1 MDKFSLTRYL
11 YSTVEVKQSLLM
23 ALLDREL
30 DEALF
35 WTFELFYT
43 DDFICGELVGTS
55 TFEYV
60 CSLYEQFYKSHN
72 SDIESWINTKLSLAE
87 PDVAVA
93 SLVQTLIP
101 RQYCIVDFVETYLH
115 VKCSSTCASAI
126 ANASTC
132 TSAIASTKHK
142 KLRIM
147 LSKENIKKYSTIVS
161 YDSVSYDS
169 VSYDSPRTILKKACR
184 FPIRKNMNVLF
195 NTFIP
200 GSMVQ
205 IWREHWLYYA
215 ARSAIWEQRIIEFDG
230 SLNED
235 TLSVDFDDED
245 YHDNDMTA
253 HELFYN
259 QWNYEP
265 DEQSLDLRNRI
276 IGPELDNAIQLDVR
290 AFCEKYGAHI
300 PMRKLKIK
308 K

>member
-1 MDKFSLTRYL
+1 M
-11 YSTVEVKQSLLM
+11 VEVKQSLMM

-35 WTFELFYT
+35 WAFEVFYS
-43 DDFICGELVGTS
+43 DDFVGHELIGRS
-55 TFEYV
+55 AFEYV
-60 CSLYEQFYKSHN
+60 CSLYEHFYKSHN
-72 SDIESWINTKLSLAE
+72 LDIESWINTKLSLAE
-87 PDVAVA
+87 PDIALA

-101 RQYCIVDFVETYLH
+101 RKYCIVDFVETYLH
-115 VKCSSTCASAI
+115 VKCT
-126 ANASTC
+126 STC
-132 TSAIASTKHK
+132 TSDNTQK

-147 LSKENIKKYSTIVS
+147 LRKEDIIKYNTVES
-161 YDSVSYDS
+161 DGL
-169 VSYDSPRTILKKACR
+169 PRQILKKTSR
-184 FPIRKNMNVLF
+184 FPIRKNMTILF

-230 SLNED
+230 SLNDD
-235 TLSVDFDDED
+235 TLSVVFDDED
-245 YHDNDMTA
+245 YDDNDMTA
-253 HELFYN
+253 HERFCN

-265 DEQSLDLRNRI
+265 DEQSLAIQNRI
-276 IGPELDNAIQLDVR
+276 IGSELDNVIQLDVR